1 MKCPNCGTENKDRN
15 VCLKC
20 GTFLQGKKLRPK
32 DIDPA
37 IKRKEFKRKLIG
49 SGKSCLLSG
58 LLNIVALAVLSVI
71 FLLLSQVMGRFLDFV
86 EPIIVT
92 DENGSVVTDADGYPV
107 YETDEEGS
115 VILVTPSIA
124 IDKIDLET
132 E

>member
-58 LLNIVALAVLSVI
+58 LLIIVALAVLTVI
-71 FLLLSQVMGRFLDFV
+71 FILLSQLMGRFLDFS

-92 DENGSVVTDADGYPV
+92 DESGSVVTDADGYPV

-124 IDKIDLET
+124 IDKSDLET